1 MPPKTLRQQV
11 STLFIK
17 NPKLIVTFISSFLYN
32 LVMKRVIEKL
42 KKIVPSENVLTELE
56 ERYVYAL
63 DATNKQN
70 VDNLPEVV
78 VFVETIEQV
87 RQVLKLAYD
96 NEIPVIPRG
105 AGTNLVGA
113 CIVKKGG
120 IVLNFSKMNKILE
133 INKENLTARVQPG
146 VVVGKLQE
154 EVEKFGLFYP
164 PDPSNLAVSTVGG
177 SIALSSGG
185 SKTFKYGGTKDYV
198 IDLTVVLANGQILKT
213 GSNTAKNSTG
223 YHLSQLFI
231 GSEGTLGIVVEA
243 LLKLIP
249 KPEGSRILLAYFDNI
264 SDAARTVNSILVN
277 QLNPATLDILDKKTL
292 QTIEQFYPAGL
303 LTDKDAALFLEVD
316 GYSIS
321 LDYQQEKIVS
331 LCQNCGAASI
341 RIAKTKEESE
351 KIWTARRSSFAACAK
366 LKPNVVAEDVVV
378 PREKI
383 VELIEGIRRICD
395 KNNLLVCLMGHVGDG
410 NIHPNIPLDLNNEDD
425 VKNYAKAK
433 DEIHQL
439 AIDLGG
445 TLSGEHG
452 IGCEKS
458 KYMTNAIDDVTLEYM
473 MKIKNVFDEKNI
485 LNPNKIFPDRKGG
498 T

>member
-1 MPPKTLRQQV
+1 MLMKNNIIKQLKNIV
-11 STLFIK
+11 ST
-17 NPKLIVTFISSFLYN
+17 
-32 LVMKRVIEKL
+32 
-42 KKIVPSENVLTELE
+42 ENVLTNLE

-70 VDNLPEVV
+70 IEKLPDAV

-87 RQVLKLAYD
+87 QQIIKIAYE
-96 NEIPVIPRG
+96 NEIPVVARG

-113 CIVKKGG
+113 CITKQGG

-133 INKENLTARVQPG
+133 INRENLTARVQPG
-146 VVVGKLQE
+146 TIVGKLQE
-154 EVEKFGLFYP
+154 EVEKLGLFYP
-164 PDPSNLAVSTVGG
+164 PDPSNLKVSTIGG

-185 SKTFKYGGTKDYV
+185 PRTFKYGSTKDYI
-198 IDLTVVLANGQILKT
+198 IDLTVVLANGEIIKT

-243 LLKLIP
+243 LVKLIP
-249 KPEGSRILLAYFDNI
+249 KPDGSKVILAYFDKI
-264 SDAARTVNSILVN
+264 SDATHAVNVILEN
-277 QLNPATLDILDKKTL
+277 RLFPATLDIMDKKTL
-292 QTIEQFYPAGL
+292 QTVEQFYPAGL

-316 GYSIS
+316 GYLES
-321 LDYQQEKIVS
+321 LDYQQSKVVALCEK
-331 LCQNCGAASI
+331 CGASEI
-341 RIAKTKEESE
+341 RFSKTDEDAQR
-351 KIWTARRSSFAACAK
+351 IWTARRSAFGACAK
-366 LKPNVVAEDVVV
+366 LRPNVVCEDIVV

-383 VELIEGIRRICD
+383 AQLVEGVRKICD
-395 KNNLLVCLMGHVGDG
+395 VNKILVCIMGHIGDG
-410 NIHPNIPLDLNNEDD
+410 NIHPNIPLDLNSEED
-425 VKNYAKAK
+425 VKNYAKVK

-458 KYMTNAIDDVTLEYM
+458 KYMTNAIDGVTLEYM
-473 MKIKNVFDEKNI
+473 KKIKRVFDEKNI
-485 LNPNKIFPDRKGG
+485 LNPQKIFE
-498 T
+498 

>member
-1 MPPKTLRQQV
+1 MKNIIKQLKEIV
-11 STLFIK
+11 SDK
-17 NPKLIVTFISSFLYN
+17 
-32 LVMKRVIEKL
+32 
-42 KKIVPSENVLTELE
+42 NVLTTLE

-70 VDNLPEVV
+70 IENLPDAV
-78 VFVETIEQV
+78 VFVENTEQV
-87 RQVLKLAYD
+87 QQVVKIAWE
-96 NEIPVIPRG
+96 NSIPIIPRA

-133 INKENLTARVQPG
+133 INQENLTARVQPG
-146 VVVGKLQE
+146 VVVGNLQA
-154 EVEKFGLFYP
+154 EVEKLGLFYP
-164 PDPSNLAVSTVGG
+164 PDPSNLKVSTIGG

-185 SKTFKYGGTKDYV
+185 PRTFKYGSTKDYV
-198 IDLTVVLANGQILKT
+198 IDLKVVLSDGQIIET

-223 YHLSQLFI
+223 YNLSQLFI

-243 LLKLIP
+243 LVKLIP
-249 KPEGSRILLAYFDNI
+249 KPEGSKLVLAYFNKL
-264 SDAARTVNSILVN
+264 SDAAIAVNSILQNKLV
-277 QLNPATLDILDKKTL
+277 PATLDLLDQKTL
-292 QTIEQFYPAGL
+292 QTIEDFYPAGFI
-303 LTDKDAALFLEVD
+303 TDKDAALFLEVD
-316 GYSIS
+316 GYLAS
-321 LDYQQEKIVS
+321 LDYQQEKIVEI
-331 LCQNCGAASI
+331 CKKCGAAAVQV
-341 RIAKTKEESE
+341 AKTKEEEE
-351 KIWTARRSSFAACAK
+351 KLWTARRSSFGACAK

-383 VELIEGIRRICD
+383 PQLVEGIKQICD
-395 KNNLLVCLMGHVGDG
+395 KNNLLVCIMGHAGDG

-425 VKNYAKAK
+425 VKNYAKTK

-458 KYMTNAIDDVTLEYM
+458 KYMTNALDVVTLEYM
-473 MKIKNVFDEKNI
+473 KKIKHVFDNKNI
-485 LNPNKIFPDRKGG
+485 LNPQKIFEV
-498 T
+498 

>member
-1 MPPKTLRQQV
+1 MLTNND
-11 STLFIK
+11 LFK
-17 NPKLIVTFISSFLYN
+17 A
-32 LVMKRVIEKL
+32 L
-42 KKIVPSENVLTELE
+42 KQIVPPQNVLTDKE

-70 VDNLPEVV
+70 IENLPDVV
-78 VFVETIEQV
+78 VFVEAIEQV
-87 RQVLKLAYD
+87 QEIVKLAYK
-96 NEIPVIPRG
+96 NEIPIIARG

-113 CIVKKGG
+113 CMTKNGG
-120 IVLNFSKMNKILE
+120 IVLNFSKMNKIIE
-133 INKENLTARVQPG
+133 INQENLTARVQPG
-146 VVVGKLQE
+146 VVIGKLQE
-154 EVEKFGLFYP
+154 AVEKLGLFYP
-164 PDPSNLAVSTVGG
+164 PDPSNLKVSTIGG

-185 SKTFKYGGTKDYV
+185 PRTFKYGSTKEYI
-198 IDLTVVLANGQILKT
+198 IDLKIVLADGRIINT

-243 LLKLIP
+243 LVKLIP
-249 KPEGSRILLAYFDNI
+249 KPEGSKVILAYFDKI
-264 SDAARTVNSILVN
+264 SDATHAVNVILQN
-277 QLNPATLDILDKKTL
+277 KLFPATLDLMDKKTI
-292 QTIEQFYPAGL
+292 QTVEQFYPAGL
-303 LTDKDAALFLEVD
+303 LTDKDAALVVEVD
-316 GYSIS
+316 GYIAS
-321 LDYQQEKIVS
+321 LEYQQNKVVE
-331 LCQNCGAASI
+331 LCKMCGASGI
-341 RIAKTKEESE
+341 QFSKTEEDAQR
-351 KIWTARRSSFAACAK
+351 IWTARRSAFGACAK

-383 VELIEGIRRICD
+383 AQLVEGVRQICD
-395 KNNLLVCLMGHVGDG
+395 KNNLLVCIMGHIGDG
-410 NIHPNIPLDLNNEDD
+410 NIHPNIPLDLNNEED

-473 MKIKNVFDEKNI
+473 KKIKQVFDSKNI
-485 LNPNKIFPDRKGG
+485 LNPMKIFF
-498 T
+498 

>member
-1 MPPKTLRQQV
+1 MENKIIEQIKQIV
-11 STLFIK
+11 STQ
-17 NPKLIVTFISSFLYN
+17 
-32 LVMKRVIEKL
+32 
-42 KKIVPSENVLTELE
+42 NVLTDFE

-70 VDNLPEVV
+70 IENLPDIV
-78 VFVETIEQV
+78 VFVETTEQV
-87 RQVLKLAYD
+87 QQIMKLAYE
-96 NEIPVIPRG
+96 NEIPVIARG

-120 IVLNFSKMNKILE
+120 IVMNFSKMNKILGV
-133 INKENLTARVQPG
+133 NAENLTATVQPG
-146 VVVGKLQE
+146 VVIGNLQE
-154 EVEKFGLFYP
+154 KVEKFGLFYP
-164 PDPSNLAVSTVGG
+164 PDPSNLKVSTIGG

-185 SKTFKYGGTKDYV
+185 PRTFKYGTTKDYV
-198 IDLTVVLANGQILKT
+198 IDLKVVLADGRIIKT

-243 LLKLIP
+243 TLRLIP
-249 KPEGSRILLAYFDNI
+249 KPEGSKVILAYFDKI
-264 SDAARTVNSILVN
+264 SDAVHAVNVILQN
-277 QLNPATLDILDKKTL
+277 KLMPATLDIMDKKTL
-292 QTIEQFYPAGL
+292 QTIEKFYPAGL

-316 GYSIS
+316 GYIAS
-321 LDYQQEKIVS
+321 LEYQQNKVVE
-331 LCQNCGAASI
+331 LCKKSGAAEIKFSNTDEDAQ
-341 RIAKTKEESE
+341 R
-351 KIWTARRSSFAACAK
+351 IWTARRSAFGACAK
-366 LKPNVVAEDVVV
+366 LKPNVVAEDIVV

-383 VELIEGIRRICD
+383 TELVEGVRKICD
-395 KNNLLVCLMGHVGDG
+395 ENNLTVSIVGHIGDG
-410 NIHPNIPLDLNNEDD
+410 NIHPNISLDLRDETD
-425 VKNYAKAK
+425 VKNYQKAK

-473 MKIKNVFDEKNI
+473 EKIKKVFDEKGI
-485 LNPNKIFPDRKGG
+485 LNPEKIFSS
-498 T
+498 